1 MRVGSKLNGYGYEG
15 NGDLHT
21 ELYHNDGKQTAYTHC
36 LNSHYDN

>member
-21 ELYHNDGKQTAYTHC
+21 ELYHDGKQTAYTHC
-36 LNSHYDN
+36 LNSLYDN